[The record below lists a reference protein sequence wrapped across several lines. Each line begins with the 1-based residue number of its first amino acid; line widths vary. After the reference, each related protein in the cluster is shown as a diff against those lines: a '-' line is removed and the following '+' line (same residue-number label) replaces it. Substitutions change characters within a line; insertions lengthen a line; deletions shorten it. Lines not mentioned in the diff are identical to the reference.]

1 MEAFIFECAPCVP
14 AMKPQD
20 TTMVTLTTVLLL
32 FLCHLFPLLAIR
44 VLNFPLCCCPLPC
57 TPSLLFRQRAAALP
71 SSCHF
76 IDPPALFY
84 VLPCFLRLLK
94 ISESLP
100 YILPCLSNLK
110 TTVSSIGVFVYSF
123 SHLFIFVFIVCVS
136 VKMVYIV
143 SFHPL

>member
-14 AMKPQD
+14 AMNPQD
-20 TTMVTLTTVLLL
+20 TTKVTLTTVLLA
-32 FLCHLFPLLAIR
+32 FICHLFPLLAIR

-57 TPSLLFRQRAAALP
+57 TPSLIFRQRAAALP

-76 IDPPALFY
+76 IDPPTLFY
-84 VLPCFLRLLK
+84 LLPCFLRLLK
-94 ISESLP
+94 TSESLP

-123 SHLFIFVFIVCVS
+123 SHLFIFVFYC
-136 VKMVYIV
+136 
-143 SFHPL
+143 LR